1 MYTRLKDFDFYKHPK
16 LIPLTYAN
24 KLMSV
29 NIAINGF
36 GRIGRSVA
44 RALYENADNQYL
56 KLVAINE
63 LAEPKGIAHLLKYDT
78 THGRFPFSVE
88 LADNQLVIAGDVIQ
102 LSHEKS
108 LEDMPWKK
116 HNIDIVLDCTGKF
129 ANQRDGN
136 IHLSQGASKVL
147 YSYPGEQDVDAT
159 IIYGIN
165 HQQLSEKDKI
175 VSNGS
180 CTTNCVVPV
189 IKVID
194 EAFGVESGSITTI
207 HSSMH
212 DQQVIDAYH
221 PDLRL
226 SRAASQSIIPV
237 DTKLAA
243 GIERILPKFAGRFEA
258 IAVRVP
264 TINVTAMD
272 LSLTLSTDV
281 DINAINQAIIRAQ
294 NNGLQGI
301 LGYTEEP
308 LVSVDFNHDPHS
320 CIVDGNQ
327 TRVSHKRLVKMLVW
341 CDNEWGFANR
351 MIDTAKAMAKD
362 IQLKK

>member
-1 MYTRLKDFDFYKHPK
+1 MPVNHQP
-16 LIPLTYAN
+16 
-24 KLMSV
+24 V

-36 GRIGRSVA
+36 GRIGRSIA
-44 RALYENADNQYL
+44 RALYENGRQNQL
-56 KLVAINE
+56 RLVAINE
-63 LAEPKGIAHLLKYDT
+63 LADPKGIAHLLKYDT
-78 THGRFPFSVE
+78 THGRFSFAVE
-88 LADNQLVIAGDVIQ
+88 HQGNSLFIAGDEVH
-102 LSHEKS
+102 LSHFDTLSE
-108 LEDMPWKK
+108 MPWQK
-116 HNIDIVLDCTGKF
+116 HHVDIVLDCTGQY
-129 ANQRDGN
+129 ASQAEGLTH
-136 IHLSQGASKVL
+136 IAQGAKKVL
-147 YSYPGEQDVDAT
+147 YSHPGEQDVDAT

-165 HQQLSEKDKI
+165 HDSLTAKDRV

-180 CTTNCVVPV
+180 CTTNCIVPV

-194 EAFGVESGSITTI
+194 DAFGVESGTITTI

-221 PDLRL
+221 DDLRRT
-226 SRAASQSIIPV
+226 RAASQSIIPV
-237 DTKLAA
+237 DTKLAK
-243 GIERILPKFAGRFEA
+243 GIERILPKFSGRFEA

-272 LSLTLSTDV
+272 LSLTLNSNVSIQD
-281 DINAINQAIIRAQ
+281 INQAIIAGQ
-294 NNGLQGI
+294 KNGLAGI

-351 MIDTAKAMAKD
+351 MIDTALAMS
-362 IQLKK
+362 QT

>member
-108 LEDMPWKK
+108 LEYMPWKK

-165 HQQLSEKDKI
+165 HQQLREKDKI